1 MSMRQALINT
11 NTTKKT
17 IILTLLISN
26 LLILISSKPKY
37 YINNQTSK
45 TQTGI
50 YYITVG
56 NQYYTL
62 CGHKHLHVH
71 ALHVYTNI
79 KEIYYYKF
87 TDSCRGIFK

>member
-62 CGHKHLHVH
+62 CGHKHLH

-79 KEIYYYKF
+79 TEIYYYKF